1 MNALDDPI
9 VIYIEEEKRAL
20 RHQFREKKAAI
31 DEVYAKVA
39 ELEKELGNIKEKLA
53 YTDELLNKR
62 LRDSNQKQEGPP
74 QPYLG
79 RFSEMGP
86 TQAVRALFN
95 ADPDQALSAPQIAD
109 LLVKEG
115 FKTTSQNLS
124 SIIFT
129 ICKRLEDGDHFLES
143 TIKINVRYFRKK
155 K

>member
-1 MNALDDPI
+1 MNTADDPI
-9 VIYIEEEKRAL
+9 IIYIEEEKRAL
-20 RHQFREKKAAI
+20 RHQFREKKASI

-62 LRDSNQKQEGPP
+62 LRDTNQKQEGPP
-74 QPYLG
+74 LPYLG

-109 LLVKEG
+109 LLMKEG
-115 FKTTSQNLS
+115 FKTTSPNLS

-129 ICKRLEDGDHFLES
+129 ICKRLEEGDRFLES